1 MTTKLSKTL
10 PKSANHL
17 NNLQAARQRIASGK
31 ANLNSEKM
39 IDGQGRCYVDL
50 KKARRKILKSEDQK
64 ALNWHKND
72 PNIRLDEYGFP
83 KDRQDR
89 KFILNHDF
97 RGQLTGITKQLKKG
111 KWIYLHGA
119 WGRGKT
125 SLATRVIWELIN
137 PHPSAKATYIS
148 INNWVNDQMPDG
160 KKHTPLLRKLVL
172 LDDFDKFEV
181 RSDFQVR
188 TVLRLIEQLKDRN
201 SLVLITSQFSI
212 DELLR
217 KNKNHI
223 DFQVMLDR
231 VRGKSFVWNRFTGK
245 SKR

>member
-1 MTTKLSKTL
+1 MNKQLSELL
-10 PKSANHL
+10 PNDANHL
-17 NNLQAARQRIASGK
+17 TNLQAARQRIASGNAK
-31 ANLNSEKM
+31 LNSEKM
-39 IDGQGRCYVDL
+39 IDSQGRCYVDL
-50 KKARRKILKSEDQK
+50 KKARREILKSEDQK
-64 ALNWHKND
+64 AFKWHKND
-72 PNIRLDEYGFP
+72 PDIRLDECGFP

-89 KFILNHDF
+89 KFILSHDF
-97 RGQLTGITKQLKKG
+97 GEQLTGITGQLKKG

-125 SLATRVIWELIN
+125 SLATRVIWDLIN
-137 PHPSAKATYIS
+137 SHPSAKATYIS
-148 INNWVNDQMPDG
+148 INHWVNDQMPDG
-160 KKHTPLLRKLVL
+160 EKHTPALRKLVL
-172 LDDFDKFEV
+172 LDDFDKFDV

-188 TVLRLIEQLKDRN
+188 TVLRLIEQLKERN

-217 KNKNHI
+217 KNKKHI

-231 VRGKSFVWNRFTGK
+231 VRGKSVVWNKFTGK